1 MTLLQVDGASK
12 RFGNLVAI
20 DDVSLTIEPGELRA
34 IIGPNGAGKTTF
46 FNLVSGL
53 LSPTSGAIRFEER
66 DVTALPPEQ
75 RVALGMARTFQIT
88 EIFPE
93 LSVADNIRVAV
104 EIAAGYRLK
113 PWLGRAAR
121 AGVEAR
127 VSELLGLG
135 GLADRKDVRAG
146 ALPHGDQRAAEIM
159 MSLALKPRLL
169 MLDEPTAGMGD
180 QETYEIARLIR
191 RLHRREGLTIM
202 LIEHD
207 MRVVFNLAD
216 RIMVLA
222 EGRVLAEGTPQE
234 IADSDKV
241 QAAYLG
247 KAAA

>member
-1 MTLLQVDGASK
+1 VTLLQVDGASK

-20 DDVSLTIEPGELRA
+20 DNVSLSIEPGELRA

-53 LSPTSGAIRFEER
+53 FAPTTGSIRFEGR
-66 DVTALPPEQ
+66 DITALTPDD
-75 RVALGMARTFQIT
+75 RVRCGMARTFQIT
-88 EIFPE
+88 EIFPD

-104 EIAAGYRLK
+104 EIAAGYRLR
-113 PWLGRAAR
+113 PWLAAEARAAV
-121 AGVEAR
+121 AAR
-127 VSELLGLG
+127 VAVLLSLG
-135 GLADRKDVRAG
+135 GLADKTDVRAG
-146 ALPHGDQRAAEIM
+146 ALSHGDQRAAEIM
-159 MSLALKPRLL
+159 MSLALRPRLL

-180 QETYEIARLIR
+180 QETYDIARLIR
-191 RLHRREGLTIM
+191 RLHRQEGLTIM

-222 EGRVLAEGTPQE
+222 EGRVLAEGAPQE
-234 IADSDKV
+234 IADSERV

>member
-1 MTLLQVDGASK
+1 
-12 RFGNLVAI
+12 
-20 DDVSLTIEPGELRA
+20 
-34 IIGPNGAGKTTF
+34 
-46 FNLVSGL
+46 
-53 LSPTSGAIRFEER
+53 
-66 DVTALPPEQ
+66 
-75 RVALGMARTFQIT
+75 MARTFQIT

-93 LSVADNIRVAV
+93 LSVAENLRVAV

-234 IADSDKV
+234 IADSEKV

>member
-1 MTLLQVDGASK
+1 VTLLQVSGASK

-20 DDVSLTIEPGELRA
+20 EDVSLTIEPGELRA

-53 LSPTSGAIRFEER
+53 FAPTSGSIRFEGQ
-66 DVTALPPEQ
+66 DVTGLPPSE
-75 RVALGMARTFQIT
+75 RVKRGMARTFQIT

-113 PWLGRAAR
+113 PWLGRGAR
-121 AGVEAR
+121 AEVEAR
-127 VSELLGLG
+127 VSELLGMG
-135 GLADRKDVRAG
+135 GLADKSDVRAG
-146 ALPHGDQRAAEIM
+146 ALAHGDQRAAEIM
-159 MSLALKPRLL
+159 MSLALRPRLL

-180 QETYEIARLIR
+180 QETYDVARLIR

-222 EGRVLAEGTPQE
+222 EGRVLAEGAPQE
-234 IADSDKV
+234 IASSEKV

>member
-1 MTLLQVDGASK
+1 MTLLQVSGASK
-12 RFGNLVAI
+12 RFGSLVAI
-20 DDVSLTIEPGELRA
+20 DDVSLVIEPGELRA

-53 LSPTSGAIRFEER
+53 VAPTAGSIRLEGR
-66 DVTALPPEQ
+66 DITALPPEE
-75 RVALGMARTFQIT
+75 RVRRGMARTFQIT
-88 EIFPE
+88 EVFPE

-104 EIAAGYRLK
+104 EIAAGYRLR
-113 PWLGRAAR
+113 PWLGAQPRAAV
-121 AGVEAR
+121 AAR
-127 VSELLGLG
+127 VTELLEIG
-135 GLADRKDVRAG
+135 GLAGKSDIRAG
-146 ALPHGDQRAAEIM
+146 ALSHGDQRAAEIM

-180 QETYEIARLIR
+180 QETYDIARLIR
-191 RLHRREGLTIM
+191 RLHREEGLTIM

-207 MRVVFNLAD
+207 MRIVFNLAD

-222 EGRVLAEGTPQE
+222 EGSVLAEGAPQE
-234 IADSDKV
+234 IAESDKV

>member
-1 MTLLQVDGASK
+1 VTLLQVNGASK
-12 RFGNLVAI
+12 RFGSLVAI
-20 DDVSLTIEPGELRA
+20 DGVSLTIEPGELRA

-53 LSPTSGAIRFEER
+53 FAPTSGAILFEGQ
-66 DVTALPPEQ
+66 DITALAPQQ
-75 RVALGMARTFQIT
+75 RVQRGMARTFQIT

-113 PWLGRAAR
+113 PWLGAQARAA
-121 AGVEAR
+121 VDAR
-127 VSELLGLG
+127 VTELLGMG
-135 GLADRKDVRAG
+135 GLSDKREVRAG
-146 ALPHGDQRAAEIM
+146 ALSHGDQRAAEIM

-180 QETYEIARLIR
+180 QETYDIARLIR
-191 RLHRREGLTIM
+191 RLHREEKLTIM

-222 EGRVLAEGTPQE
+222 EGRVLAEGAPQE

>member
-53 LSPTSGAIRFEER
+53 LSPTSGAIRFEGR
-66 DVTALPPEQ
+66 DVTTLPPER

-93 LSVADNIRVAV
+93 LSVADNLRVAV

-234 IADSDKV
+234 VADSDKV